1 MNDKSG
7 KNLSKLK
14 KLKTALNMNEP
25 KLQMEFQYND
35 ERQYTTPR
43 KVVLASDKLSKSA
56 SWNENILLNIKRSDA
71 DKEANLIIKCWDN
84 RTTGPEGVLM
94 EMKKSIY
101 EMRNYQRTENSR
113 VKICL
118 NEMEL
123 TFKIYFIDLCGM
135 SGPLE
140 FKLDQDKHSTKD
152 YWKTSQSEFKW
163 PVSLFLLDKIS
174 ELTIHCVLSSNQGCP
189 TTKIKIGPS
198 NNKSENRI
206 WENLIKSV
214 GPIPLM
220 ERGMDYSN
228 VEFLLTLHTITPIS
242 ELSSPNLTPA
252 IGKNPDDRF
261 TIASFVYNY
270 RFPNFCSL

>member
-1 MNDKSG
+1 
-7 KNLSKLK
+7 
-14 KLKTALNMNEP
+14 MNEP
-25 KLQMEFQYND
+25 KLQIEFQYND
-35 ERQYTTPR
+35 ERQYTTPP
-43 KVVLASDKLSKSA
+43 SDKLSKSA
-56 SWNENILLNIKRSDA
+56 SWNENILLNIKRLDA
-71 DKEANLIIKCWDN
+71 DKDANLIIKCWDN
-84 RTTGPEGVLM
+84 RIKGPEGVLI
-94 EMKKSIY
+94 EAKKSFY

-113 VKICL
+113 
-118 NEMEL
+118 
-123 TFKIYFIDLCGM
+123 DLCGM

-206 WENLIKSV
+206 WKNLIKSV

-242 ELSSPNLTPA
+242 ELSSSPILT
-252 IGKNPDDRF
+252 
-261 TIASFVYNY
+261 
-270 RFPNFCSL
+270 

>member
-1 MNDKSG
+1 
-7 KNLSKLK
+7 
-14 KLKTALNMNEP
+14 MNEP
-25 KLQMEFQYND
+25 KLQIEFQYND
-35 ERQYTTPR
+35 ERQYTTPP
-43 KVVLASDKLSKSA
+43 SDKLSKSA
-56 SWNENILLNIKRSDA
+56 SWNENILLNIKRLDA
-71 DKEANLIIKCWDN
+71 DKDANLIIKCWDN
-84 RTTGPEGVLM
+84 RIKGPE
-94 EMKKSIY
+94 EK
-101 EMRNYQRTENSR
+101 ERTGMILITR
-113 VKICL
+113 LKY
-118 NEMEL
+118 
-123 TFKIYFIDLCGM
+123 KDLCGM

-206 WENLIKSV
+206 WKNLIKSV

-242 ELSSPNLTPA
+242 ELSSSPILT
-252 IGKNPDDRF
+252 
-261 TIASFVYNY
+261 
-270 RFPNFCSL
+270 

>member
-1 MNDKSG
+1 
-7 KNLSKLK
+7 
-14 KLKTALNMNEP
+14 
-25 KLQMEFQYND
+25 
-35 ERQYTTPR
+35 
-43 KVVLASDKLSKSA
+43 SDKLSKNA
-56 SWNENILLNIKRSDA
+56 SWNENILLNIKRLDA
-71 DKEANLIIKCWDN
+71 DKDANLIIKCWDN
-84 RTTGPEGVLM
+84 RIKGPE
-94 EMKKSIY
+94 SILI
-101 EMRNYQRTENSR
+101 E

-118 NEMEL
+118 NEIEL
-123 TFKIYFIDLCGM
+123 TFKIYFIVNRPPKNISYKEKERTVMILITRLKYKDLCGM

-174 ELTIHCVLSSNQGCP
+174 GLTIHCVLSSNQGCP

-206 WENLIKSV
+206 WKNLIKSV

-228 VEFLLTLHTITPIS
+228 LEFLLTLHTITPIS
-242 ELSSPNLTPA
+242 ELSSSPILTRN
-252 IGKNPDDRF
+252 ILD
-261 TIASFVYNY
+261 S
-270 RFPNFCSL
+270 